1 MLILKIGRTSLKTS
15 LTKVTKSVFSATC
28 YIPALRRAVLPSID
42 FIMCTDF
49 PHWGFTS
56 APLAPSNFPPWGWKR
71 DKETRCPDTDDEV
84 CGARWSSG
92 NVVIMTSQYP
102 YYYSTLV
109 SCPGPD
115 DEVRCLIVLGKV
127 VVVVL
132 VRISQYPSYSCSAL
146 VQASMKCPMV
156 LGGWKTQDP
165 YTAIDWIAGP
175 WFIFSQRPP
184 LLPLSKFNWPRTL
197 YVSACDEIC
206 YRFFLC
212 LRVFMFCLCVLV
224 SLCLWPS
231 TFLSVIK
238 AWFWW

>member
-132 VRISQYPSYSCSAL
+132 VRISQYPSYSYSAL

-184 LLPLSKFNWPRTL
+184 FFPSQNLTDRALCTFLPVMKSATDFFS
-197 YVSACDEIC
+197 VSE
-206 YRFFLC
+206 YLC
-212 LRVFMFCLCVLV
+212 FVFV
-224 SLCLWPS
+224 SLCRCVFDPVRFSPW
-231 TFLSVIK
+231 
-238 AWFWW
+238 